1 MLTGRITQ
9 KVAPLPSGLFSAQI
23 FPPWASTTLLEINN
37 PKPTPPASDFV
48 TNFPNNLEYPGSM
61 PVPVSFMQSYGIA
74 EDGIQNL
81 NSCCSG
87 CWSRCI
93 CRLR

>member
-1 MLTGRITQ
+1 M
-9 KVAPLPSGLFSAQI
+9 
-23 FPPWASTTLLEINN
+23 LLEINN

-48 TNFPNNLEYPGSM
+48 TNFPNNLGNIQGLCQFLYLLC
-61 PVPVSFMQSYGIA
+61 SYGIA

-87 CWSRCI
+87 C
-93 CRLR
+93 